1 MEDGLE
7 NISKPRLRYLQLVWP
22 LLLRQS
28 EDCLYL
34 NIFVPET
41 KKNGFRD
48 RGKPDFILTL
58 VVRKINRNRN
68 VDKWKLSLRTAP
80 TCLDLSYNFRKYF
93 KQVQLFGKKQPTC
106 DCVGSKLLKMY
117 QFQIQIASWVI
128 PIIGKLTRGTAAGLE
143 LLKGYTST

>member
-41 KKNGFRD
+41 KKNDFRD
-48 RGKPDFILTL
+48 RGEPDFY
-58 VVRKINRNRN
+58 
-68 VDKWKLSLRTAP
+68 
-80 TCLDLSYNFRKYF
+80 SY
-93 KQVQLFGKKQPTC
+93 
-106 DCVGSKLLKMY
+106 S
-117 QFQIQIASWVI
+117 S
-128 PIIGKLTRGTAAGLE
+128 
-143 LLKGYTST
+143 S